1 MIIKKREI
9 IEYCKECKGIS
20 IIKKGPRVHSYQQA
34 IAVLVSIV
42 IILSLELAKLH
53 IS

>member
-1 MIIKKREI
+1 MIIKRREI

-20 IIKKGPRVHSYQQA
+20 TIKKGPRVQNYQQA
-34 IAVLVSIV
+34 IVVLISII